1 MTPLP
6 DEQPLS
12 RRQLREQQRTT
23 DETPE
28 PRSRRA
34 STNAPVPG
42 GEIPDVNGS
51 DPEAARIEPA
61 LTTDQVHVLE
71 EAAAA
76 GTPLTRRQARD
87 LERVRTAS
95 VTIVPPLV
103 EPADPADS
111 SASAPVSTESR
122 GSEPIAPAEPADLAP
137 ADSKPSKKP
146 RTKKNIAPTSGD
158 SAVEPAAAPVSSRL
172 PAFVPA
178 SAGRSDVIENDESIL
193 PAFDSDDEA
202 PAPKRTSFGLPVTDS
217 APGLSAFTPETVEA
231 ESDDNESDDNEPRLS
246 SSFGEAVLAPST
258 PKREQLSTELEQPFD
273 QIIARGLEEAGNGV
287 GTSSLILPSM
297 PSGDP
302 FTGPLSAQGGVVV
315 TGSIDIPSG
324 NGSTGSHP
332 HSFDKSDIDAMFDE
346 EDESRPAT
354 AGTPVS
360 ASRAVSTHT
369 ATRDVI
375 TPPAPARSNRLLL
388 ILAITAGVL
397 AVAVLTVIIVGIA
410 AGAFQ
415 SR

>member
-23 DETPE
+23 DATPE
-28 PRSRRA
+28 PRSRRS
-34 STNAPVPG
+34 STTSAVPG
-42 GEIPDVNGS
+42 GDIPEVNGAAS
-51 DPEAARIEPA
+51 EEARVEPA
-61 LTTDQVHVLE
+61 LTTDQVAQLE
-71 EAAAA
+71 EAAAS
-76 GTPLTRRQARD
+76 GKPLTRRQARD

-103 EPADPADS
+103 EPADSAASTSDASDDTPSVDEPANPTPAD
-111 SASAPVSTESR
+111 V
-122 GSEPIAPAEPADLAP
+122 
-137 ADSKPSKKP
+137 KPGKKP
-146 RTKKNIAPTSGD
+146 RTKKNGGVTPPAS
-158 SAVEPAAAPVSSRL
+158 SSEPVPAPVSSRL

-178 SAGRSDVIENDESIL
+178 SAAYADVEVEESIV
-193 PAFDSDDEA
+193 PAEDDEKTSS
-202 PAPKRTSFGLPVTDS
+202 PKRTSFGLPVVERE
-217 APGLSAFTPETVEA
+217 PGLSAFTPDAVDA
-231 ESDDNESDDNEPRLS
+231 EDEDEEPRLS
-246 SSFGEAVLAPST
+246 SSFGEAVLDPSA
-258 PKREQLSTELEQPFD
+258 PKREQLHTELEQPFD

-324 NGSTGSHP
+324 NGSTGNHP
-332 HSFDKSDIDAMFDE
+332 NSFDKSDIDAMFDE
-346 EDESRPAT
+346 EDEARPAT

-397 AVAVLTVIIVGIA
+397 AVAVLSVIIVGIA

-415 SR
+415 SQ